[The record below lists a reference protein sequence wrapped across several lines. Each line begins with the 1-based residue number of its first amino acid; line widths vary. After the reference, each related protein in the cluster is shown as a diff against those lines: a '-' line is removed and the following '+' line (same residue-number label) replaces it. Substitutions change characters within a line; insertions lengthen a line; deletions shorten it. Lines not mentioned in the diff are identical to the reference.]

1 MRKTPD
7 HIIAAAKQAAARATG
22 LSPEALAAAF
32 EVIGVKD
39 ERKNPCREAA

>member
-7 HIIAAAKQAAARATG
+7 YIIAAAKQAAARATA

-32 EVIGVKD
+32 EAIGVKD
-39 ERKNPCREAA
+39 ERKKTCREAA